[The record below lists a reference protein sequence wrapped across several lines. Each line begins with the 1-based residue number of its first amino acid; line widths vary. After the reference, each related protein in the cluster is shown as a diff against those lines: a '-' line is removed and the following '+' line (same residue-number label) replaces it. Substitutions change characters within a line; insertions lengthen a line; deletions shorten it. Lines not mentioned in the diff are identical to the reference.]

1 MDWEAQDDG
10 FVAKILAE
18 EGAKDIAVGSPVI
31 VIVEDEVGNPFCP
44 FPRLSIPPAFQL
56 QTT

>member
-18 EGAKDIAVGSPVI
+18 EGTKDVSVGSPVI
-31 VIVEDEVGNPFCP
+31 IIVEEEVHC
-44 FPRLSIPPAFQL
+44 FPPECKLEPARSAA
-56 QTT
+56 T

>member
-31 VIVEDEVGNPFCP
+31 VIVEDQVLIPLPP
-44 FPRLSIPPAFQL
+44 FPPTL
-56 QTT
+56 QT